1 MIIRKDGIAAYA
13 DYKGQL
19 SARRWANV
27 PVEDDYNLARAR
39 LHQDVFRP
47 IIDTSWSLKG
57 KSFFT
62 MGSCFAREVEFALSE
77 FDQTVLSKVEP
88 GSSIAF
94 RKGGYTNRYN
104 TAAMVNELEFA
115 LGLRAFNPASIV
127 YADKEK
133 ELFQDLRSHPAGG
146 YCSFDVALERRE
158 AINSLFSRVRE
169 ADVFVCTL
177 GLTEVWYDRETE
189 EYLNVSPNRNAV
201 EDYYPGRFEFRVLD
215 HADNMKNLAR
225 IYEIAREHLKPDL
238 KIIVTVSP
246 VPLLA
251 TFSGRDIVQANSFS
265 KSTLRSCAESW
276 VYAHPGEIE
285 YFPSFE
291 MAMNSNRDIVW
302 KEDLIHVTA
311 PFVREI
317 MRSFLLNFGCV
328 DDPSQLRQKKFEQS
342 ELMLMKVDSYHA
354 RGDLKAA
361 EQLLDQMEREGR
373 KKREVEIRKLR
384 LYCDRDSA
392 ESARACFELLKPV
405 LRPGLIDRIIR
416 ILMPFAARS
425 EDVELA
431 ADVICWLH
439 EKNIQSWH
447 LIRDTLNLIIRNY
460 AASKRVLPVVQSD
473 FPDME
478 MRIKQ
483 LEARVAAGRDAP
495 SSTAHL

>member
-1 MIIRKDGIAAYA
+1 MIIRKDGIAAYE

-19 SARRWANV
+19 SARRWANA
-27 PVEDDYNLARAR
+27 PAEAEYNLARTR

-47 IIDTSWSLKG
+47 IIDTNWSLKG

-77 FDQTVLSKVEP
+77 FGQRVLSKVVP

-115 LGLRAFNPASIV
+115 LGLREFNSASIV
-127 YADKEK
+127 YADKERG
-133 ELFQDLRSHPAGG
+133 LFQDLHSHPAGG
-146 YCSFDVALERRE
+146 FCSLDVALERRE

-177 GLTEVWYDRETE
+177 GLTEVWYDKETG
-189 EYLNVSPNRNAV
+189 EYLNVSPSRSAV
-201 EDYYPGRFEFRVLD
+201 EEYYPDRFEFRVLD
-215 HADNMKNLAR
+215 HADNMKNLSR
-225 IYEIAREHLKPDL
+225 IYEIVRQHLNPDM

-251 TFSGRDIVQANSFS
+251 TFSGRDVVQANSFS

-276 VYAHPGEIE
+276 VYANPGEIE

-302 KEDLIHVTA
+302 QEDLIHVTA

-317 MRSFLLNFGCV
+317 MRSFLLNFDCV
-328 DDPSQLRQKKFEQS
+328 DDPSQLRRKKFEES

-354 RGDLKAA
+354 RGDLDAS

-373 KKREVEIRKLR
+373 KRREVEIRKLR
-384 LYCDRDSA
+384 LYCDRGNA
-392 ESARACFELLKPV
+392 ENVRACFELLKPV
-405 LRPGLIDRIIR
+405 LRPGLIDRIVR
-416 ILMPFAARS
+416 ILIPFVSRS
-425 EDVELA
+425 EDAELA

-447 LIRDTLNLIIRNY
+447 LIRNALNLIIRNY
-460 AASKRVLPVVQSD
+460 AASKRILPIIQSD

-483 LEARVAAGRDAP
+483 LEARVAAGVDAMSP
-495 SSTAHL
+495 SPCL